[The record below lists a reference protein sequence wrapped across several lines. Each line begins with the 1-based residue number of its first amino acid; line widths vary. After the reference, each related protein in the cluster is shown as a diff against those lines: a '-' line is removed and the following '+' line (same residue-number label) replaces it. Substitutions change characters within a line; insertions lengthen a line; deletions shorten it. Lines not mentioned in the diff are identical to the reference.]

1 MGIFDDCMNHGIG
14 GTMVGVGE
22 VWQRIATLI
31 IYKKRMGARMGKGKE
46 NYGF

>member
-22 VWQRIATLI
+22 VLHTKATLI
-31 IYKKRMGARMGKGKE
+31 IYQRRMGTRMGKGKE